1 MSDIRAIT
9 RTEHGNVKWTRYE
22 SYEHAAKDAVA
33 PLTAQELPKAS
44 KVMPVCF
51 IKSDGGYIP
60 AALQSLIA
68 GLNLFVA
75 PNGRW
80 MLPYTPACYRAYPF
94 VLGRTE
100 SGESL
105 LCADMDSGLLGE
117 EGEPLFEE
125 DGPSEAVKG
134 VLGFLQAVEQNSE
147 QTKIVCNVLAEND
160 LIQPWPLTVK
170 TDEGEQ
176 QVEGIYRIDE
186 AALNTLTAE
195 SLAEVRDAGGLTI
208 AFCQLLSM
216 QNLGAM
222 QAFAKL
228 HSDAQAQMSAIPQS
242 DDGELDLEFLNDSGT
257 IKF

>member
-1 MSDIRAIT
+1 
-9 RTEHGNVKWTRYE
+9 
-22 SYEHAAKDAVA
+22 
-33 PLTAQELPKAS
+33 
-44 KVMPVCF
+44 
-51 IKSDGGYIP
+51 
-60 AALQSLIA
+60 
-68 GLNLFVA
+68 
-75 PNGRW
+75 
-80 MLPYTPACYRAYPF
+80 
-94 VLGRTE
+94 
-100 SGESL
+100 
-105 LCADMDSGLLGE
+105 
-117 EGEPLFEE
+117 
-125 DGPSEAVKG
+125 
-134 VLGFLQAVEQNSE
+134 VEQNSE